1 MMTQKLGKKALRRE
15 TRTAAAISA
24 GRKTFSQ
31 LRAEYWQNASQK
43 QRGERYRF
51 KNPGYRKHGMI
62 GVN

>member
-1 MMTQKLGKKALRRE
+1 MMTQKPGKKVLRRDA
-15 TRTAAAISA
+15 RTAAAIAA

-31 LRAEYWQNASQK
+31 LRTEYWQNASQK
-43 QRGERYRF
+43 ERDERYQF